1 MSATTISETLIPNV
15 LAIFLFIVASFIAFR
30 ALYIFNQNRS
40 PRLFVLGVSLG
51 VIALTALAD
60 LVSSNLTSIT
70 LNTDWF
76 LYIGQAVSFLFILLS
91 LASNNDTYLNRLMRV
106 HVLAAVVLIGLL
118 ALSPALP
125 AFSNVALKT
134 ILSGSRSVICFG
146 IFFSYIS
153 AFMNKQTRFS
163 LLMSIAFM
171 LIAFGYLMIA
181 QQYFVSNANLFDNIG
196 DVTRMLGLCVLLLA
210 VFGG

>member
-1 MSATTISETLIPNV
+1 MPTNMISGTLIPNV
-15 LAIFLFIVASFIAFR
+15 LAIFLFVVALFVSFR
-30 ALYIFNQNRS
+30 ALYIFSQTRS
-40 PRLFVLGVSLG
+40 PRLFILGLSLG

-60 LVSSNLTSIT
+60 LISSNLTSIT

-76 LYIGQAVSFLFILLS
+76 LYIGQSVSFLFILLS
-91 LASNNDTYLNRLMRV
+91 LVNSNDVYLNRLMRV
-106 HVLAAVVLIGLL
+106 HVLISVVLVALL
-118 ALSPALP
+118 VLSPTLP
-125 AFSNVALKT
+125 PFSNLAIKT

-181 QQYFVSNANLFDNIG
+181 QQYFVANADLFDNIG
-196 DVTRMLGLCVLLLA
+196 DLTRMMGLCVLLLA
-210 VFGG
+210 VVGG

>member
-1 MSATTISETLIPNV
+1 MPTNVISSTLIPTV
-15 LAIFLFIVASFIAFR
+15 LAIFLFAVALLVSLR
-30 ALYIFNQNRS
+30 ALYIFNQTRS
-40 PRLFVLGVSLG
+40 PRLFILGLSLG

-60 LVSSNLTSIT
+60 LISSNLTSIT

-91 LASNNDTYLNRLMRV
+91 LISSNDAYLNRLMRV
-106 HVLAAVVLIGLL
+106 HVLVSVVLIGLL
-118 ALSPALP
+118 VLSPTLP
-125 AFSNVALKT
+125 PFSNVAIKA

-171 LIAFGYLMIA
+171 LVAFGYLMIA
-181 QQYFVSNANLFDNIG
+181 QQYFVSDSGLFDNIG
-196 DVTRMLGLCVLLLA
+196 DLTRMLGLCVLLLA